1 MTRITNAMR
10 DHIVTEALKKSGVT
24 AAEAA
29 LKEKRFDWAERARIE
44 ALGGPAI
51 AKEYAEVNRK
61 AKAAYEKL
69 PQDMRDYSRIAKRD
83 RRFHLNLGGLNLL
96 VDLRDYGEVS
106 GSRRPILADHAL
118 CLEFHELENERDDLK
133 KRSAEVSA
141 QVRATV
147 DKFTTVAS
155 LLKAWPEAAE
165 LLPLDPKPAKPQLPA
180 IPVADLN
187 KLVGL
192 PTEPK
197 RS

>member
-1 MTRITNAMR
+1 MTRITNSMR

-24 AAEAA
+24 AAKGA
-29 LKEKRFDWAERARIE
+29 LKEKRFDWAERCRVE
-44 ALGGPAI
+44 VLGGPAM

-61 AKAAYEKL
+61 AKAMFDKL

-83 RRFHLNLGGLNLL
+83 RRFYLNLGGLNLT
-96 VDLRDYGEVS
+96 VDLRDYAEVS
-106 GSRRPILADHAL
+106 GSRRVIEAEHPLNR
-118 CLEFHELENERDDLK
+118 EFHELENERDDLA
-133 KRSAEVSA
+133 KRGDEVSA

-147 DKFTTVAS
+147 NKFTTIAA

-165 LLPLDPKPAKPQLPA
+165 LLPPAPQPSKAQLPA
-180 IPVADLN
+180 LPVADLN

-192 PTEPK
+192 PTEPA